1 MADATEE
8 EAAAVLG
15 ALGVTVERQRKVRE
29 VPRTPLPSPG
39 GAPSIQS
46 EVEWI

>member
-1 MADATEE
+1 MADVTEE

-15 ALGVTVERQRKVRE
+15 ALGVTVERQRKVQE
-29 VPRTPLPSPG
+29 VLKTPLPSPG
-39 GAPSIQS
+39 DTPGIQS